1 VKTLAAILVELGKPL
16 VLADKFIHETGDQ
29 DQTWAQVGLTA
40 DVIAE
45 KVRRALT

>member
-16 VLADKFIHETGDQ
+16 VL
-29 DQTWAQVGLTA
+29 TA
-40 DVIAE
+40 DAIVE